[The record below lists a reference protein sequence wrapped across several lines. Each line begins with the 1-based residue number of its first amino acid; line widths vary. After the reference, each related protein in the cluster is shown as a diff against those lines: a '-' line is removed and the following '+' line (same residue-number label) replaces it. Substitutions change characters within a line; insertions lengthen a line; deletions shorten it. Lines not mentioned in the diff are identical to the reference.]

1 MFVLGKSLELIA
13 NLKGKKLIAQKEKE
27 QSENWDENGEERVS
41 EVSEV
46 QFSDDIVVED
56 TDNITQWD
64 VVMELNKMTIYKTVN
79 ELLNLPPTLTSRFE
93 IECSRLQLGASLYN
107 FKSIDDCV
115 HGCDGQSDEGSS
127 EPFAEDEYDDDDDDD
142 DDDDETSWF
151 SGFMSSNDDADDC
164 LYSSTELET
173 DEDDSSDDD
182 DDDDDD
188 DDNDDDNDDN
198 NNDNIGDY
206 CKSEDDMPDTLKID
220 MDFNS
225 TNVVGM
231 DVESILVGDHQ
242 GIQNA
247 ESNEMY
253 TLPSIFAGDVS
264 GGSTTSSGECV
275 PVNIHRDKYEAFGN
289 DPRYDTVSSSENS
302 ADAMTTSDISCM
314 TEH

>member
-1 MFVLGKSLELIA
+1 VFVLGKSLELIA
-13 NLKGKKLIAQKEKE
+13 KLKGKKLIAHKEKE
-27 QSENWDENGEERVS
+27 QSENWDENKEEKVN

-46 QFSDDIVVED
+46 QISDDIVVKD
-56 TDNITQWD
+56 MDNITQWE
-64 VVMELNKMTIYKTVN
+64 VVMELNKLTICKLVN
-79 ELLNLPPTLTSRFE
+79 ELLNLPPSLTLRFE

-115 HGCDGQSDEGSS
+115 HACDDQSDEGSS
-127 EPFAEDEYDDDDDDD
+127 EPITDDEYDDDDDD
-142 DDDDETSWF
+142 EASWF
-151 SGFMSSNDDADDC
+151 SGFRSSTDYADDC
-164 LYSSTELET
+164 FYSSTELET
-173 DEDDSSDDD
+173 DEDNSSDDD

-188 DDNDDDNDDN
+188 DSDDDN
-198 NNDNIGDY
+198 NDDY
-206 CKSEDDMPDTLKID
+206 CKSEDDMPDTLKIG
-220 MDFNS
+220 MDSHS

-247 ESNEMY
+247 DSDELY

-264 GGSTTSSGECV
+264 GGSATSSGECV
-275 PVNIHRDKYEAFGN
+275 PVNVHRNKYEAFGN
-289 DPRYDTVSSSENS
+289 DPCYDTVSSSENS

>member
-1 MFVLGKSLELIA
+1 LVFVLGKSLELVA
-13 NLKGKKLIAQKEKE
+13 KLKGKKLIAQKEKE
-27 QSENWDENGEERVS
+27 QGENWEENEEEKVC

-56 TDNITQWD
+56 MDNITQWD
-64 VVMELNKMTIYKTVN
+64 VVMELNKTTIYKLVN
-79 ELLNLPPTLTSRFE
+79 ELLNLPPSLTSRFE

-142 DDDDETSWF
+142 DETSWF
-151 SGFMSSNDDADDC
+151 SGFMSSNDDADGC
-164 LYSSTELET
+164 FYSSTELET

-182 DDDDDD
+182 DDDDEDD
-188 DDNDDDNDDN
+188 DDDDDDSDGN
-198 NNDNIGDY
+198 NNDNNDDY
-206 CKSEDDMPDTLKID
+206 FKSEDDMPDTLKID

-231 DVESILVGDHQ
+231 DVESILDGDHQ
-242 GIQNA
+242 GIQNVDSD
-247 ESNEMY
+247 ELY

-289 DPRYDTVSSSENS
+289 DPCYDTVSSSENS
-302 ADAMTTSDISCM
+302 ADAITTSDISHM

>member
-1 MFVLGKSLELIA
+1 VFVSGKSLEFIA
-13 NLKGKKLIAQKEKE
+13 KLKGKKLTAQKEKQ
-27 QSENWDENGEERVS
+27 QSENWDENEEEKVS

-56 TDNITQWD
+56 MDNIQQWD
-64 VVMELNKMTIYKTVN
+64 VVMELNKMTIYKLVN
-79 ELLNLPPTLTSRFE
+79 ELLKLPPSLTSRFE

-142 DDDDETSWF
+142 DTSWF
-151 SGFMSSNDDADDC
+151 SGFLSSNDDADDC
-164 LYSSTELET
+164 FYSSTELET

-188 DDNDDDNDDN
+188 DN
-198 NNDNIGDY
+198 NNDNNDDY

-225 TNVVGM
+225 TNDVGM
-231 DVESILVGDHQ
+231 DVESILDGDHQ

-247 ESNEMY
+247 ESDELY
-253 TLPSIFAGDVS
+253 TLRSIFAGHVS

-275 PVNIHRDKYEAFGN
+275 PVNVHRDKYEAFGN
-289 DPRYDTVSSSENS
+289 DPCYDTVSSSENS